1 MYVAEALIK
10 LDKIN
15 DAIQELSAEHLK
27 AYQTF
32 DQEIEALNAGMKWL
46 FVYNAVTLSQALW
59 TTTPRDF
66 YHVIS
71 L

>member
-32 DQEIEALNAGMKWL
+32 DQEIEALNAGMK
-46 FVYNAVTLSQALW
+46 
-59 TTTPRDF
+59 
-66 YHVIS
+66 
-71 L
+71 

>member
-1 MYVAEALIK
+1 MYLAEALIK

-32 DQEIEALNAGMKWL
+32 DQEIEELNTGMNILK
-46 FVYNAVTLSQALW
+46 FF
-59 TTTPRDF
+59 F
-66 YHVIS
+66 YCF
-71 L
+71 